1 MHILVFLDVVTFC
14 FDLITELNQFPVSFK
29 QVEPL
34 IQKDHESMVHH
45 ILLYQ
50 CSSTLN
56 DSVLDYGHECY
67 HPNMPDAFLTCET
80 VIFAWAIGGEVR

>member
-1 MHILVFLDVVTFC
+1 M
-14 FDLITELNQFPVSFK
+14 
-29 QVEPL
+29 
-34 IQKDHESMVHH
+34 IQRGHESLVHH

-50 CSSTLN
+50 CSSSFN

-80 VIFAWAIGGEVR
+80 VIFAWAIGGEVGLMTDYGDVTLFTDHVFPLRFSYL